1 MSSGIAGDRAREAER
16 LRVDA
21 EARLRPND
29 WSSVEVSMLDLS
41 TNGFRASCDARLL
54 PGSAVSIDI
63 PGVGAV
69 DAQVEWQ
76 RGRTFGAR
84 FFVPID
90 LAACA
95 WTLRERRHALAEL
108 LVERAQAKQAGR
120 DRAERQLRRQIL
132 TALPMQK
139 DDAA

>member
-1 MSSGIAGDRAREAER
+1 MASGIAGDRTREAKR

-21 EARLRPND
+21 AARLRPND
-29 WSSVEVSMLDLS
+29 WSSIEVTMLDLS
-41 TNGFRASCDARLL
+41 TNGFRASCDARVQ
-54 PGSAVSIDI
+54 PGSGVSLDI
-63 PGVGAV
+63 PGLGAV
-69 DAQVEWQ
+69 EAQIEWQ
-76 RGRTFGAR
+76 RGRNFGAR

-90 LAACA
+90 LSRCT
-95 WTLRERRHALAEL
+95 WTLDERSHALAEL
-108 LVERAQAKQAGR
+108 LLERAQAKQAGR